1 MAEEAK
7 KQDFIKFHTM
17 PVEEWE
23 STTGGKDYIKYLE
36 KAEARNEVN
45 KLSSEEKNDLARLT
59 AYKQGKNGPDDE
71 EAYDYDESSID
82 WSRINEPTKV
92 VFYLVWPSF
101 MLSNP
106 NKNIQGYV
114 KTQWKSKGE
123 LGIAKEARKKLEAI
137 TGANDKQNQNEQD
150 SEEKQ
155 ENEEIERKEDG
166 KKPTLWVRFAR
177 YAKKSNGK
185 SDLYD
190 LAVLNS
196 EELANE
202 GHEKKQSNPTQVQTQ
217 KKDDVPEN
225 LESAES
231 GLDA

>member
-1 MAEEAK
+1 MAEETKNQA
-7 KQDFIKFHTM
+7 FIKFHSM
-17 PVEEWE
+17 PVEEWK

-36 KAEARNEVN
+36 KAETRKEEN
-45 KLSSEEKNDLARLT
+45 KLSSEEKNDLARLN
-59 AYKQGKNGPDDE
+59 AYKQGKDGPNE
-71 EAYDYDESSID
+71 EETYEYDESNID
-82 WSRINEPTKV
+82 WSRINEATKV
-92 VFYLVWPSF
+92 VFYLVWPRF
-101 MLSNP
+101 MLSKRNQDT
-106 NKNIQGYV
+106 QGYV

-166 KKPTLWVRFAR
+166 KKPSLWVRFAR

-217 KKDDVPEN
+217 KKDDVTEN